1 MLHIS
6 YVSYIIRINIYI
18 YIICICIYIYN
29 IYISNVY
36 LVQYGSCFPCL
47 SYITV
52 YYYFTRLKTPEI
64 SRQNMKFGCS
74 SSCLY
79 YLLLILLY

>member
-18 YIICICIYIYN
+18 YNIYIYN

-36 LVQYGSCFPCL
+36 LVQYGSCFPCFSHL
-47 SYITV
+47 IV

-64 SRQNMKFGCS
+64 SRQDMKFGCS